1 MSEAQLEC
9 ETIINFNEEE
19 AVASIYT
26 SSKRVAALLE
36 RRGLK
41 PVRVD
46 KSRNNGEPDGW
57 WFEVPKWQVLIKPG
71 NKMIKVGGRK
81 SGASTPNRIDSTR
94 DIGTQSAQL
103 SS

>member
-19 AVASIYT
+19 TVASIYT
-26 SSKRVAALLE
+26 ASKRVAALLE

-46 KSRNNGEPDGW
+46 RRRENGEPCRW
-57 WFEVPKWQVLIKPG
+57 WFEVPKSAILIKPD
-71 NKMIKVGGRK
+71 KRMIKIGGARK
-81 SGASTPNRIDSTR
+81 INSMVSGVDT
-94 DIGTQSAQL
+94 SATSGDL
-103 SS
+103 SA